1 MRSYWILTGRL
12 PVSLPLQFCCPK
24 LYEIVLTYLL
34 VSIVEFVVPIVANA
48 GSVTGILT
56 VVVAVLRIDTID
68 VVEPVLRKD

>member
-1 MRSYWILTGRL
+1 M
-12 PVSLPLQFCCPK
+12 
-24 LYEIVLTYLL
+24 LTYLL

-56 VVVAVLRIDTID
+56 VVVAVLRIDTI